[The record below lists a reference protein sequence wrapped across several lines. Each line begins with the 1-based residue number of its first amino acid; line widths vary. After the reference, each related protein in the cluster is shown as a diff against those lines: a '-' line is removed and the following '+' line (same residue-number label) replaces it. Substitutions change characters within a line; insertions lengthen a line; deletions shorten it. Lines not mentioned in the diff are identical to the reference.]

1 MLFYAL
7 LHATL
12 SIENNISN
20 AYRDKQKERGAKK
33 KLTIIYIYILK
44 GKDFCQDAKLH
55 IYIYIYAYI
64 LRVAVSIL

>member
-1 MLFYAL
+1 MLFYTP

-20 AYRDKQKERGAKK
+20 AYRDKQKKRGAKK
-33 KLTIIYIYILK
+33 KLTIIYIYGR
-44 GKDFCQDAKLH
+44 GKISVKTLN
-55 IYIYIYAYI
+55 YINMYICI